1 MVAGGPAGDGHDR
14 QGLLLDLVT
23 DTDDDAQSLL
33 KLARAA
39 AKALSG
45 SAERAAD
52 CAVMLHRKGSVPAS
66 AGSTPAATALAEDE
80 EARVDGPMAQ
90 GALSRTAVIGS
101 TASSPRWQ
109 GYRRRLQEHGYGLA
123 LAVPLR
129 LEPEATGVVV
139 LLVPAGAE
147 FDSHLVQEAQ
157 SFAEVASKSLKL
169 ALDVHAVNRA
179 GDNLKEVLEGR
190 TSIDVAC
197 GVIMAQNRC
206 SYAEAFSKLAS
217 ASRQRSVKVR
227 SVAEGILKAVPTAA
241 LAAQLEPHTFA

>member
-1 MVAGGPAGDGHDR
+1 MVAGGHGGAGQDR
-14 QGLLLDLVT
+14 QGFLLDLVT

-33 KLARAA
+33 KLARAG
-39 AKALSG
+39 AKALG
-45 SAERAAD
+45 TPTQHAAD
-52 CAVMLHRKGSVPAS
+52 CAVTLHRKGSAPAS
-66 AGSTPAATALAEDE
+66 AGSSAAATALAEAE
-80 EARVDGPMAQ
+80 EAHVDGPMAP
-90 GALSRTAVIGS
+90 GALSRLAVIGS

-109 GYRRRLQEHGYGLA
+109 GYRGRLQEHGYGLA

-129 LEPEATGVVV
+129 LEPDATGALV
-139 LLVPAGAE
+139 LLVPAGAN

-206 SYAEAFSKLAS
+206 SYTEAFGKLAS

-241 LAAQLEPHTFA
+241 LAAQLEPQTFA